1 MKNIVAFCLLLVSIN
16 GFAENDEAVIKSP
29 EFMICTTLEGEGY
42 NNNEVNC
49 VNTTNMEQAQ
59 VELRRRGH
67 QKRDLEKRYSKKLYP
82 REHETS
88 FLPQE

>member
-1 MKNIVAFCLLLVSIN
+1 MKYLIIFIYLVSLN
-16 GFAENDEAVIKSP
+16 ALAEEDEQKPQAP
-29 EFMICTTLEGEGY
+29 DFMICTSLDGEGD

-49 VNTTNMEQAQ
+49 VKTTNMNEARR
-59 VELRRRGH
+59 ELRRRGVE
-67 QKRDLEKRYSKKLYP
+67 KRDKEKRYSKKLYP